1 MSMLHLMAEP
11 RRSLPDVAD
20 LFDSHGAEL
29 LRYCTGRVGP
39 TVAEDVVADTFL
51 IAHQRRHR
59 LADGPARA
67 WLYGIASNL
76 LRRHRRSETRALRA
90 LARTGR
96 DLDLTDIADGAAAR
110 ADASALTR
118 RLAAVLA
125 ALPARQRDVLL
136 LYAVAELGYEEIART
151 LDIPLGSVQSALHR
165 ARVKLRAAL
174 AADPAAHASPD
185 GGSR

>member
-1 MSMLHLMAEP
+1 MLHTMAEP
-11 RRSLPDVAD
+11 RASRSDVAG
-20 LFDSHGAEL
+20 LFDEHGAEL
-29 LRYCTGRVGP
+29 LRYCAGRVGP

-59 LADGPARA
+59 LGDGPARA
-67 WLYGIASNL
+67 WLYGIATNL
-76 LRRHRRSETRALRA
+76 LRRHRRSETRGLRA

-96 DLDLTDIADGAAAR
+96 EPDVSDIAERAAAR
-110 ADASALTR
+110 ADASAQNR

-136 LYAVAELGYEEIART
+136 LHAVAELGYEEIATT
-151 LDIPLGSVQSALHR
+151 LGIPLGSVQSALHR

-174 AADPAAHASPD
+174 ATEPDADRNAP